1 MTSSSSVS
9 FRWGVIVI
17 GAIVAFALVRLA
29 GMFGDLWLDEIWSVR
44 MVEQIKSPWEI
55 LTVLRHD
62 NNHPLNSLWL
72 YLLGPGAADWSYRLL
87 SWLAGSASVG
97 LAGAIAWRQ
106 TLNLSPGETA
116 TAKLTAALAMVL
128 TGGSYLL
135 IHYSSEARGYAPML
149 ACALFAVWALQH
161 ADEEKWGRW
170 AVGYAVAATLGLLAH
185 VAMAEVLLAGMVWSA
200 GGVIRS
206 GADWKRPT
214 IRSIIWH
221 AVLGAMAAVYYF
233 GFVAKLEIGGGPQN
247 PLFKTLGETAAYT
260 LGLPVSAG
268 TFAFVL
274 FVLLCAMGIFALWRG
289 RDWRTAVFYGV
300 VLFAAPAL
308 AMAASKFTL
317 LFPRYFLLNAALAL
331 PLIAHGLAWIWRC
344 GRGGRM
350 IVLIALAG
358 FLAGNALP
366 VSRLARDG
374 RGQYSAALREIASH
388 AQAREISL
396 SSDHDFRN
404 HLLID
409 YYRAA
414 AGEGHEFV
422 YYSVEQAP
430 PWGVQWVLF
439 HRFAGDEP
447 PPAVIADARGNQYV
461 REYHYSHT
469 ALSGWDWYVYRNE
482 SLILER

>member
-1 MTSSSSVS
+1 MSSSSS
-9 FRWGVIVI
+9 DSSRWFALPI
-17 GAIVAFALVRLA
+17 GLIGGFALVRLA

-72 YLLGPGAADWSYRLL
+72 YLLGPGAAGWSYRLL
-87 SWLAGSASVG
+87 SWLAGSVSVG

-106 TLNLSPGETA
+106 ALNLSSGETA
-116 TAKLTAALAMVL
+116 AAKLTATLAMVL
-128 TGGSYLL
+128 TGGAYLL

-149 ACALFAVWALQH
+149 AGALFAVWALQH
-161 ADEEKWGRW
+161 ADDAKWGRW
-170 AVGYAVAATLGLLAH
+170 AIGYAAAAALGLLAH

-200 GGVIRS
+200 CGLVRRTDGWNRRLVRAI
-206 GADWKRPT
+206 G
-214 IRSIIWH
+214 WH
-221 AVLGAMAAVYYF
+221 IVPAALAAAYYF
-233 GFVAKLEIGGGPQN
+233 GFVRKLEIGGGPEN
-247 PLFKTLGETAAYT
+247 PLLRTLGETAAYM
-260 LGLPVSAG
+260 LGLPAASG
-268 TFAFVL
+268 
-274 FVLLCAMGIFALWRG
+274 LLALGVFLSLCGLGLVALARGGGWRV
-289 RDWRTAVFYGV
+289 AVFYVLIIGV
-300 VLFAAPAL
+300 VPAL
-308 AMAASKFTL
+308 AMTASKFTL
-317 LFPRYFLLNAALAL
+317 LFPRYFLLNAAMAL
-331 PLIAHGLAWIWRC
+331 PLIAHGLAWVWRC
-344 GRGGRM
+344 GLAGRGA
-350 IVLIALAG
+350 VLVALAG
-358 FLAGNALP
+358 FLAGNAFP
-366 VSRLARDG
+366 VARLAQEG

-388 AQAREISL
+388 AQVREISL

-439 HRFAGDEP
+439 HRFAGEDP

-461 REYHYSHT
+461 REYHYPHA

-482 SLILER
+482 SLILDP